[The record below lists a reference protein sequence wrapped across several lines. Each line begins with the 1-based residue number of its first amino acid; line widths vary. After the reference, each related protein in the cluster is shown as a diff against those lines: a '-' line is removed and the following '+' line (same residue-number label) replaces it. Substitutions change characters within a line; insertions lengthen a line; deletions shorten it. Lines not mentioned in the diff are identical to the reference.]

1 MWKRFERLRTKRD
14 EGRAHY
20 GGNALRLGIGVLT
33 LLTLVSLAGWL
44 LRRGARETAP
54 VASVTEEGADYLSSP
69 FKSPE
74 GEAEYM
80 AAYEATLK
88 LWPESYEPMD
98 ISGRYGRTHLV
109 ASGPKDAPTL
119 VLLHMA
125 WSSLTQ
131 WAANI
136 ADFSRD
142 YRVYA
147 IDVMSQPSK
156 SFPNLPLKSR
166 QDCAAWLSG
175 ILDALEIEST
185 DMVGASFGGWFTL
198 NHAIGAPQRVNK
210 IALLSPAGGFVP
222 LVKQFYVRSMLTNLI
237 PRRFMME
244 SFVRW
249 MTYEENLRD
258 PSTRLIMNCL
268 TDQMYLGSRYF
279 RMQAG
284 VLPSV
289 FSDEELR
296 SLQVPTL
303 LLIGQQ
309 EVLYDPEAALERARR
324 LIPNFEGELL
334 PRANHEMTVS
344 KHEIVDRRVLEF
356 LKR

>member
-1 MWKRFERLRTKRD
+1 MWKRFERLTTKRD

-54 VASVTEEGADYLSSP
+54 VASVTEGGADYLSSP

-88 LWPESYEPMD
+88 LWPEPYEPMD

-303 LLIGQQ
+303 LLIAQQ